1 MFWQNIMTILRPAI
15 FSRYESTHY
24 FWAQIL
30 LKTKPNVPP
39 PRKQADDETDA
50 KSGPEC
56 AAVVPPHSCK
66 CLACHQ
72 TCICGRAGMRRIWG
86 PAAGP
91 HIWLWP
97 LAGQLG
103 PYNLGSHSSLWPG
116 ERIDT
121 QTHADTHIHQ
131 RQQQQHPTST
141 TWTKHGMWS
150 LHHVTQSKS
159 CSGQRRWGS
168 SGETQEGLHMHTCSL
183 HKLLTFRSAACVWD
197 REGRGRWRAR
207 RACLHCVS
215 PSSITLNRK
224 VIDYGTRAEG
234 AGAEYSAPTPAC
246 MHTTPDML
254 TLPTCSNTE
263 RTARQH
269 SWTLI
274 LMRTIPTLQQGGL
287 CFTST
292 WYAPWNTLYT
302 HCRWRWTT

>member
-1 MFWQNIMTILRPAI
+1 MF
-15 FSRYESTHY
+15 
-24 FWAQIL
+24 
-30 LKTKPNVPP
+30 P

-72 TCICGRAGMRRIWG
+72 RCICGRAGMRRIWG

-150 LHHVTQSKS
+150 LHHVTLSKS
-159 CSGQRRWGS
+159 CSDQRRWGS
-168 SGETQEGLHMHTCSL
+168 RGEAQEGLHMHTCSL
-183 HKLLTFRSAACVWD
+183 HRSCW
-197 REGRGRWRAR
+197 
-207 RACLHCVS
+207 
-215 PSSITLNRK
+215 PS
-224 VIDYGTRAEG
+224 VAWHVCE
-234 AGAEYSAPTPAC
+234 
-246 MHTTPDML
+246 
-254 TLPTCSNTE
+254 TE
-263 RTARQH
+263 RGGGDSMHGERAYTAFLPH
-269 SWTLI
+269 PS
-274 LMRTIPTLQQGGL
+274 P
-287 CFTST
+287 
-292 WYAPWNTLYT
+292 
-302 HCRWRWTT
+302 